1 MTDSRVKRMLIV
13 EDDPEMGMGLED
25 FFELKGFAVTRA
37 TDGEQGLQ
45 MLTSFP
51 AFHIVL
57 LDMMLPKRNGFEVLR
72 EARRSGVHSPVVMLT
87 VKGSEQD
94 KLQGFNL
101 GADDYVTKPFSAEEL
116 AARVQAVLKRTTT
129 PAEAPME
136 VYRFGDVE
144 VNFSNHTASRA
155 GEELKL
161 TALEYDLIHY
171 FIQHKGRTVTRRQ
184 LLRDVWKI
192 KGNLTTRTIDRHI
205 ASIRKKIEA
214 EPDNPRYIETVYG
227 IGYKFLD

>member
-72 EARRSGVHSPVVMLT
+72 EARRSGIHAPVVMLT

-116 AARVQAVLKRTTT
+116 AARVQAVLKRTTS
-129 PAEAPME
+129 PAESPME
-136 VYRFGDVE
+136 VYRFGEIE
-144 VNFSNHTASRA
+144 VNFSNHTAFRA

-214 EPDNPRYIETVYG
+214 DPDNPRYIETVYG